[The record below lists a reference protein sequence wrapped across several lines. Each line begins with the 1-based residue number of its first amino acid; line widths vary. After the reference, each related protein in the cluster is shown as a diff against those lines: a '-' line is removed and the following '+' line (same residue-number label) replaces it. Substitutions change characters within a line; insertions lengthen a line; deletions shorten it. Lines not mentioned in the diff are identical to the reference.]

1 MPLSSGELRINNA
14 YHKIEPRPLM
24 DICGK
29 VEECKFFGKIPLSE
43 YLKDVEQTCIFPST
57 RFVSF
62 RLRERQGIEQQRQK
76 NRSKLFF
83 FGNCKFFGKQKK
95 NIHYPS
101 PVKCIS
107 QYRCRRQ

>member
-1 MPLSSGELRINNA
+1 
-14 YHKIEPRPLM
+14 M

-83 FGNCKFFGKQKK
+83 SGTANFSENKK
-95 NIHYPS
+95 KKTSTTRVP
-101 PVKCIS
+101 
-107 QYRCRRQ
+107 